1 MKGSLKERSPG
12 RWAIILDVYDPQT
25 GKRRRRWHSFRGTK
39 RQAQIECARLIT
51 EIETGAAVDPTRI
64 TLSEF
69 LDRFERDWISI
80 HVTPTSAKRYKLSLA
95 YARQHLGN
103 RRLQDIRPVDLAAF
117 YAALSRSLAPRTV
130 RHAHLVLH
138 KALEQAKIWNLIR
151 DKPADLANPP
161 PIPRTEISILQ
172 PDQAREL
179 LERLRGHELY
189 MLAALALATGA
200 RRNELLG
207 LRWSDLELNTGR
219 MSIEQALEQASGA
232 VQVKSPK
239 TRAGRRT
246 PTLPPTMVTE
256 LRAHWAAPAEQRM
269 ALGLGRSPADGFVL
283 AAIDGGPQRPDP
295 LSKRWGE
302 TMDRLGMPEITLHSL
317 RHTHASMLIAAGM
330 DILTVSRRLGHASP
344 TITLNTYGHMIH
356 GTDAQAAVILDQAF
370 GSKVVQTATKSPE
383 NRGKLT
389 PSSEFLPLDQ
399 AAAADHLDA
408 PLRQEPE
415 RQRVYSVL
423 DLKNTGSER
432 LNRIIVAD
440 GHRRL
445 RNDRAR
451 VGLWDDEMN
460 RRARYLHSGLKSLAV
475 RIETG
480 KRWQQGGMNVGHA
493 GIGRASCRERGS
505 G

>member
-1 MKGSLKERSPG
+1 MKGHIRERSPG
-12 RWAIILDVYDPQT
+12 HWAIVVDARDPQT
-25 GKRRRRWHSFRGTK
+25 GKRKRRWHSFQGTK
-39 RQAQIECARLIT
+39 RQAQIECARLVT

-80 HVTPTSAKRYKLSLA
+80 HVTPASAKRYKLSLA
-95 YARQHLGN
+95 YARQRLGG
-103 RRLQDIRPVDLAAF
+103 RRLQTLRAADLAAF
-117 YAALSRSLAPRTV
+117 YAAFSQSLAPRTV

-138 KALEQAKIWNLIR
+138 KAFEQARLWGLLR
-151 DKPADLANPP
+151 DNPADLAKPP
-161 PIPRTEISILQ
+161 PIPETEISILQ

-207 LRWSDLELNTGR
+207 LRWSDLDLNTGR
-219 MSIEQALEQASGA
+219 MRIEQALEQASGA

-246 PTLPPTMVTE
+246 LTLPPAMVAE
-256 LRAHWAAPAEQRM
+256 LRAHWVAQQEQRM

-344 TITLNTYGHMIH
+344 TITLNTYGHTIH
-356 GTDAQAAVILDQAF
+356 GTDDRAAQILDQAL
-370 GSKVVQTATKSPE
+370 GSKM
-383 NRGKLT
+383 
-389 PSSEFLPLDQ
+389 
-399 AAAADHLDA
+399 
-408 PLRQEPE
+408 
-415 RQRVYSVL
+415 
-423 DLKNTGSER
+423 
-432 LNRIIVAD
+432 VAD
-440 GHRRL
+440 GSKEPGNL
-445 RNDRAR
+445 R
-451 VGLWDDEMN
+451 
-460 RRARYLHSGLKSLAV
+460 
-475 RIETG
+475 
-480 KRWQQGGMNVGHA
+480 
-493 GIGRASCRERGS
+493 
-505 G
+505 